1 MCSRQGD
8 NWTTD
13 PAFLINQRRNLVHSS
28 DCSRWQVSIS
38 EHLWLKPHSLS
49 GGWRRSEGADSHSS
63 TVRRS
68 SWNVKANL
76 YLYQVMFH
84 INLSSI
90 IVWALL
96 YLPFMWHLALALPSS
111 VHTVSAVELHV
122 KFKGVQHLIWEQIT
136 EDFLKGRCQQDLLL
150 KDQSIL
156 LSSHQS
162 WDFSFRGNRVLT
174 LGFRSLW
181 FMAINFH
188 DAFFFLSLHLTARR
202 IFLAGAHPIRKI
214 L

>member
-1 MCSRQGD
+1 MVDVGQRIGSTDMFSRASYWALCAQD
-8 NWTTD
+8 RETVEQ
-13 PAFLINQRRNLVHSS
+13 LILHSS
-28 DCSRWQVSIS
+28 AIS
-38 EHLWLKPHSLS
+38 EKVWFRLLWMAGQHIRTLWLKLHSLS

-63 TVRRS
+63 TVRWS

-111 VHTVSAVELHV
+111 VHTVSGGASC
-122 KFKGVQHLIWEQIT
+122 QIQRHPT
-136 EDFLKGRCQQDLLL
+136 LNLRVNHWRFPKEKVSTRFAPEGSKHTPQ
-150 KDQSIL
+150 
-156 LSSHQS
+156 
-162 WDFSFRGNRVLT
+162 FS
-174 LGFRSLW
+174 
-181 FMAINFH
+181 
-188 DAFFFLSLHLTARR
+188 
-202 IFLAGAHPIRKI
+202 PIMG